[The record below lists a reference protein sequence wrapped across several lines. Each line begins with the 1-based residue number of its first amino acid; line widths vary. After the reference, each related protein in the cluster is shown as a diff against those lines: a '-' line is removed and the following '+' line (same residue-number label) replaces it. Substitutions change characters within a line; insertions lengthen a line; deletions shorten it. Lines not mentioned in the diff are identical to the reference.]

1 MNKFRCSSLSLVFAF
16 LVACAPPS
24 PPPPNN
30 GPAFVINA
38 PLENS
43 SLAGTV
49 FFSVQPTDPSSVSS
63 LEFKAGNQVL
73 APDPKNKFRAFVN
86 TKDYP
91 AGALK
96 LEASLT
102 GANGGVQTQS
112 VSVQNIPNPP
122 SSGTLGASGV
132 VLSAAEKSGAISSVS
147 IPANAADGASV
158 TFATQTKEKVK
169 TATGIDYD
177 ALGVTFLGAQNIG
190 SSKLLAGPLGVTS
203 GGFGPQVQPGQ
214 AVVQYSIAPDAD
226 GDGKGELIVVN
237 TASVAP
243 NGDVISDPVP
253 RPALRGDSR
262 NRIAPIAG
270 PPGTLLEQDVTGFN
284 PGSVSVR
291 AEWTCAGGFKL
302 IIGTVVTQDPALPT
316 GQIIHLIVPGCLP
329 GVASVTLHDLSSNA
343 SVGPLAFAVLP
354 ITPAGVP
361 PGTLQQDLLEEAEK
375 IVNNIPNTSPSGAN
389 TTEIKTDLQAAKDRL
404 KDKMNDP
411 AAKDDLQDGD
421 DIIQPAPDDFPA
433 VPPGADCLTEES
445 RQSLE
450 KQILYFLEEGGFWN
464 LRGEPALQKY
474 YFNLAVQLSE
484 MLELPTCGKPKPKP
498 KCPPTSGG
506 GGGLTGMGSAPP
518 PGGNGC
524 GRNNPR
530 DNSGRIA
537 TREAADL
544 TGRFVIKIFVN
555 NTPTPFSGRTDASGY
570 FFVPF
575 IPQGQ
580 PFKAVSI
587 DTKTA
592 QRRVF
597 EGVGPAT
604 GEAISMFFNF
614 ATNAPEPEKI
624 ARWDGGGDGTTW
636 NDARNWLGD
645 VPPLD
650 GDKVIIDIPG
660 NASIT
665 YSPAN
670 GDTLLQN
677 LECKESLIMTGG
689 SLEISTDSSIDTL
702 ELRGGGLKGTG
713 NLTANTLR
721 WVTGM
726 LEGSSNSSF
735 TVNTRL
741 EIQDGLHYLNGR
753 KLINKGAGV
762 WQAGTI
768 YFQNNAVFE
777 NALGATLTDN
787 HVGNQNAFSPNGV
800 LGTSHFENAG
810 TWINTPTA
818 DTNGNAE
825 SYVYIPV
832 KNTGTINLNAGLL
845 WLQAEDGSANLEF
858 DWSGTVNI
866 ANAARLQFALG
877 GVGFTGV
884 LNGTGSGLLEVSGGT
899 VTLDAGVNY
908 TVPNTKISGGTLV
921 ANSGSSLNLPNL
933 SMTGGTF
940 SGSDAVS
947 VGSLTWASGELAGTG
962 ITTVTSSLTMPSGSR
977 SLNGKQ
983 LVNKGVATV
992 EGGAIFF
999 QNGSIFTNDT
1009 GATFT
1014 DSQVGNQNVFSSSGS
1029 SVSNKFINNGTFTFA
1044 PIADTN
1050 GNRDGYSYVFFIN
1063 TGTLNINTGLLWL
1076 QAEDNTANTD
1086 LELGG
1091 TLNVSTGAKLRLA
1104 QGTANLSG
1112 TLNTT
1117 GTGLLEITGGTFKL
1131 ATGSSFA
1138 AANTQIAGGTLT
1150 ATSGSSVLFPNL
1162 TLSSGTL
1169 NGNDNFIVSNFIWAS
1184 GELGGTGTATV
1195 SASMT
1200 LQSGSRSLD
1209 TRALVNKGTATL
1221 QNGTLFFQNGG
1232 VFTNDT
1238 GATFTDSHVGNQNIF
1253 TNSGSGV
1260 GNKFI
1265 NNGTFNFAPVADTN
1279 GNRDG
1284 YNYVFFTNTGTL
1296 NINAGRLWWQA
1307 EDNTAATDL
1316 ELGGTVN
1323 IADSAFLRLAQG
1335 SANLNGSF
1343 AGTGSGTLEVT
1354 GSTVNLNSSSYS
1366 IPNTNLTSGTF
1377 RADGTITTNL
1387 VNAGVLE
1394 VATGIGTLSI
1404 NGNYS
1409 QTTSGRLNLELA
1421 TTRSFDQLNVSGNVS
1436 LNGVLTLDR
1445 LAGFEPAL
1453 GASFAAITAGNLTGT
1468 FSSIQNTF
1476 IVTGRVFQAAYGS
1489 SNLNLNV
1496 VAQ

>member
-1 MNKFRCSSLSLVFAF
+1 MNKFRCSSLSLVSAF

-24 PPPPNN
+24 PPPPSTN
-30 GPAFVINA
+30 GPGFIINA

-49 FFSVQPTDPSSVSS
+49 FFSVQPSDPDSVSS
-63 LEFKAGNQVL
+63 LSFKAGETAL
-73 APDPKNKFRAFVN
+73 TPDPKNKFRAFVN
-86 TKDYP
+86 TSAFP
-91 AGALK
+91 AGDLT
-96 LEASLT
+96 LSASLT
-102 GANGGVQTQS
+102 GANGTRTQF
-112 VSVQNIPNPP
+112 VTVQNIPNPP

-147 IPANAADGASV
+147 IPASAADGASV
-158 TFATQTKEKVK
+158 TFATKTKEEVK
-169 TATGIDYD
+169 TATGVDYD
-177 ALGVTFLGAQNIG
+177 ALGVTFLGAQNIS
-190 SSKLLAGPLGVTS
+190 SSKPLTGPLGVTS

-253 RPALRGDSR
+253 RLALRDSR
-262 NRIAPIAG
+262 NRIAPISG
-270 PPGTLLEQDVTGFN
+270 RPGTLLEQDVTGFN

-302 IIGTVVTQDPALPT
+302 TIGTVVTQDPALPT

-329 GVASVTLHDLSSNA
+329 GAASVTLHDLSSNA
-343 SVGPLAFAVLP
+343 SVGPLGFTVLP
-354 ITPAGVP
+354 LTPSGLP
-361 PGTLQQDLLEEAEK
+361 PGTLQKDLLEEAEK

-389 TTEIKTDLQAAKDRL
+389 TTEIKNDLQAAKARL

-411 AAKDDLQDGD
+411 KSQDDLQDGD
-421 DIIQPAPDDFPA
+421 NIIEPAPDDFPA
-433 VPPGADCLTEES
+433 VPPSADCLTEES
-445 RQSLE
+445 RESIK
-450 KQILYFLEEGGFWN
+450 KQTLYFLAEAGLWE
-464 LRGEPALQKY
+464 LKGEPALEKY
-474 YFNLAVQLSE
+474 YFNLALQLSE
-484 MLELPTCGKPKPKP
+484 MLDLPICGKPKPKP
-498 KCPPTSGG
+498 KCPPTAGG
-506 GGGLTGMGSAPP
+506 GGGGFTGMGSAPP

-530 DNSGRIA
+530 DNSGRVA
-537 TREAADL
+537 TRQTADL

-570 FFVPF
+570 FFMPF

-587 DTKTA
+587 DTKTS
-592 QRRVF
+592 QRRTF

-604 GEAISMFFNF
+604 GEAIGMFFNF

-636 NDARNWLGD
+636 SDARNWLGD

-650 GDKVIIDIPG
+650 GDKVIIDISG

-665 YSPAN
+665 YSLAN
-670 GDTLLQN
+670 GDTLLQS
-677 LECKESLIMTGG
+677 LECKETLIMTGG
-689 SLEISTDSSIDTL
+689 SLEIGTDSSIEKLELQNGTLKGNANFTINTMTWKNGTL
-702 ELRGGGLKGTG
+702 ES
-713 NLTANTLR
+713 AA
-721 WVTGM
+721 
-726 LEGSSNSSF
+726 NSSI
-735 TVNTRL
+735 TVNSAL
-741 EIQDGLHYLNGR
+741 EILGGSHSLNGR
-753 KLINKGAGV
+753 KLINKGTAV
-762 WQAGTI
+762 WQADTI

-787 HVGNQNAFSPNGV
+787 HVGNQNAFSLNGV

-810 TWINTPTA
+810 TWINAPTA
-818 DTNGNAE
+818 DTNGSAE
-825 SYVYIPV
+825 TYVYIPV

-866 ANAARLQFALG
+866 ANAAGLQFASG
-877 GVGFTGV
+877 GASFTGV
-884 LNGTGSGLLEVSGGT
+884 LNGTGSGLLEVLGGT
-899 VTLDAGVNY
+899 LTLAAGMTY
-908 TVPNTKISGGTLV
+908 TVPNTKIAGGMLI

-933 SMTGGTF
+933 SMTSGTF

-947 VGSLTWASGELAGTG
+947 IGSMTWASGELAGSG
-962 ITTVTSSLTMPSGSR
+962 ITTVTSSLMMPSGSR
-977 SLNGKQ
+977 FLNGKK
-983 LVNKGVATV
+983 LVNKGAATIQS
-992 EGGAIFF
+992 GTLYF
-999 QNGSIFTNDT
+999 QNGSVFTNDT
-1009 GATFT
+1009 GATFS
-1014 DSQVGNQNVFSSSGS
+1014 DSHVGNQNVFVNSGS
-1029 SVSNKFINNGTFTFA
+1029 SVGNKFINNGTFTFA
-1044 PIADTN
+1044 PTADTN
-1050 GNRDGYSYVFFIN
+1050 GNRDGYSYVFFN
-1063 TGTLNINTGLLWL
+1063 NVGTLNINTGLLWL
-1076 QAEDNTANTD
+1076 QAEDGTANTD

-1091 TLNVSTGAKLRLA
+1091 TINVAAGAQFKLA
-1104 QGTANLSG
+1104 QGTTNLTG

-1117 GTGLLEITGGTFKL
+1117 GTGVLELSGGTL
-1131 ATGSSFA
+1131 QLSPGSSFA
-1138 AANTQIAGGTLT
+1138 AANTNISGGTFT
-1150 ATSGSSVLFPNL
+1150 ANSGAGVVLPNL
-1162 TLSSGTL
+1162 ILSNGTL
-1169 NGNDNFIVSNFIWAS
+1169 NGSDNVAIGNFTWVS
-1184 GELGGTGTATV
+1184 GTLGGTGTATV
-1195 SASMT
+1195 NTS
-1200 LQSGSRSLD
+1200 LNFNIGSRFLD
-1209 TRALVNKGTATL
+1209 ARALVNKGTATIAG
-1221 QNGTLFFQNGG
+1221 GTIYFQNGA

-1238 GATFTDSHVGNQNIF
+1238 GATFTDSHVGNQNVF
-1253 TNSGSGV
+1253 VNSGSSV

-1265 NNGTFNFAPVADTN
+1265 NNGTFTFAAVADVN

-1284 YNYVFFTNTGTL
+1284 YSYVLFSNTGTL
-1296 NINAGRLWWQA
+1296 NINAGRLWLQA

-1323 IADSAFLRLAQG
+1323 VANGAFLRLAQG
-1335 SANLNGSF
+1335 SANLSGSF
-1343 AGTGSGTLEVT
+1343 AGTGSGTLEIT
-1354 GSTVNLNSSSYS
+1354 GGTANLSGSSYS
-1366 IPNTNLTSGTF
+1366 IPNTNLTGGTF
-1377 RADGTITTNL
+1377 RAGGTMTTNL

-1394 VATGIGTLSI
+1394 VATGVGALSI

-1421 TTRSFDQLNVSGNVS
+1421 TASSFDQLNVSGSVS
-1436 LNGVLTLDR
+1436 LNGVLTLER

-1468 FSSIQNTF
+1468 FSSVQNTF
-1476 IVTGRVFQAAYGS
+1476 IVSGRVFQAVYGS